1 MSPMGRPVK
10 WRRVNELPPVRRF
23 SPQWG
28 VGQDMPKENYLLVE
42 EYEAIRLKDYLG
54 LEQEECAEHMQVS
67 RPTFQRILGSARMK
81 VADSLIHGK
90 GILITGGHYGC
101 KPCAQCRRPYGHGR
115 RFQGGEYAQDNTA
128 D

>member
-10 WRRVNELPPVRRF
+10 WRRVSDLPMIRHF
-23 SPQWG
+23 SPEEIAG
-28 VGQDMPKENYLLVE
+28 IEPAGENYLLVE

-67 RPTFQRILGSARMK
+67 RATFQRILGSARSK
-81 VADSLIHGK
+81 IADSLIHGK
-90 GILITGGHYGC
+90 GILITGGHFGC
-101 KPCAQCRRPYGHGR
+101 KPCAQCHRPNGHGR
-115 RFQGGEYAQDNTA
+115 RFRGGENAQDYAA